1 MKALYLIEPGKTE
14 IREIDR
20 PVPKDGE
27 VLLKVG
33 RVGFCGGDLNGFRG
47 LFELQ
52 EYPVVLGHEL
62 GAVIEEMGTDVP
74 DSFGTGMKVTVYPYL
89 NCGTC
94 TSCRKGRPNA
104 CQDNRTMGVRR
115 PGAMTQYITV
125 PWQVLFPSEH
135 LSLRELALVEPL
147 TVGFHAVNRG
157 RICAGE
163 KVAVIGCGIV
173 GMGAAAACVS
183 RQAEVIAI
191 DIDDSKMDIA
201 RKTGVAHTINTRKV
215 DLHEVLSEITNG
227 EGPDVIIEA
236 VGNAQT
242 YRAAVDEVAYT
253 GRVVYIGYAKKPVE
267 YETGMF
273 VRKEIEIYGS
283 RNCEKD
289 VDFPAAIAYLEKG
302 RFPVDD
308 VISRVVT
315 LDEAGKALA
324 EWSEDPG
331 PVTKI
336 LVDTE
341 A

>member
-1 MKALYLIEPGKTE
+1 
-14 IREIDR
+14 
-20 PVPKDGE
+20 
-27 VLLKVG
+27 
-33 RVGFCGGDLNGFRG
+33 
-47 LFELQ
+47 
-52 EYPVVLGHEL
+52 
-62 GAVIEEMGTDVP
+62 
-74 DSFGTGMKVTVYPYL
+74 
-89 NCGTC
+89 
-94 TSCRKGRPNA
+94 
-104 CQDNRTMGVRR
+104 MGVRR
-115 PGAMTQYITV
+115 PGAITRYITV
-125 PWQVLFPSEH
+125 PWQVLFPSEN
-135 LSLRELALVEPL
+135 LSLSELALVEPL

-173 GMGAAAACVS
+173 GMGAVAASVE
-183 RQAEVIAI
+183 RDAEVIAV

-201 RKTGVAHTINTRKV
+201 RKAGVAHTINTSKA

-242 YRAAVDEVAYT
+242 YRAAVNEVAYT

-302 RFPVDD
+302 RFPVND
-308 VISRVVT
+308 VISRVVN

-324 EWSEDPG
+324 EWSENPG

>member
-1 MKALYLIEPGKTE
+1 MKALFLTEPGKTE
-14 IREIDR
+14 IREIDQ
-20 PVPKDGE
+20 PAVKDGE

-52 EYPVVLGHEL
+52 EYPVVLGHEV
-62 GAVIEEMGTDVP
+62 GAVIEEMGSGVP
-74 DSFGTGMKVTVYPYL
+74 DSFRAGMKVTVYPYL

-94 TSCRKGRPNA
+94 TSCKKGRPNA
-104 CQDNRTMGVRR
+104 CQDNKTMGVRR
-115 PGAMTQYITV
+115 PGAMTRYITV
-125 PWQVLFPSEH
+125 PWEVLIRSEH
-135 LSLRELALVEPL
+135 LSLQELALVEPL
-147 TVGFHAVNRG
+147 TVGFHAVNRA
-157 RICAGE
+157 RLCAGE
-163 KVAVIGCGIV
+163 SVAVIGCGIV
-173 GMGAAAACVS
+173 GMGAVAASVS
-183 RQAEVIAI
+183 QEAEVIAV

-201 RKTGVAHTINTRKV
+201 RKAGVAHTINTKKA
-215 DLHEVLSEITNG
+215 DLHEALSEITKG

-236 VGNAQT
+236 VGNSET

-273 VRKEIEIYGS
+273 VRKEIEIFGS

-302 RFPVDD
+302 KFPVDD
-308 VISRVVT
+308 VISRVVN

-324 EWSEDPG
+324 EWSENPG
-331 PVTKI
+331 PITKI